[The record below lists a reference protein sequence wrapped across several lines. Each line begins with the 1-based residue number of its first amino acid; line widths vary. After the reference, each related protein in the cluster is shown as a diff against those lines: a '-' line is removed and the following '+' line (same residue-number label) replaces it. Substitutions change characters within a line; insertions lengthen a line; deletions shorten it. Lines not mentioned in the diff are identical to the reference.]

1 MADHPE
7 AEQVTTADR
16 TSALVAAGLV
26 LSAVVGVAT
35 IFSESI
41 AAAWSRTSPAASE
54 ASAPMPAAHGPDGGR
69 A

>member
-7 AEQVTTADR
+7 AEQITTGDR

-41 AAAWSRTSPAASE
+41 AAAWSRTSPTASE
-54 ASAPMPAAHGPDGGR
+54 ASAPASVPHGADGGHV
-69 A
+69 